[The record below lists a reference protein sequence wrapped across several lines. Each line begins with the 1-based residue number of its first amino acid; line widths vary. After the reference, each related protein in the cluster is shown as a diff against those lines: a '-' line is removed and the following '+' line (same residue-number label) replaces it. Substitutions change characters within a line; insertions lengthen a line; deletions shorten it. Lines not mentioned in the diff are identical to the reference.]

1 MANSIK
7 GYTTR
12 NSELR
17 IMPKLSK
24 IDKLALRTN
33 KWMNKK
39 FTSYWI
45 EDPERLEPVWNKKFA
60 ELIAK
65 QCAAICRQQGNEH
78 ALKFDR
84 ENCAAAIEEYF
95 GVK

>member
-24 IDKLALRTN
+24 IDKMALRTN

-45 EDPERLEPVWNKKFA
+45 QDPERFEPIWNKKFA
-60 ELIAK
+60 ELIVRECINVGIKDFYNHLPNVFPAD
-65 QCAAICRQQGNEH
+65 AIKEH
-78 ALKFDR
+78 
-84 ENCAAAIEEYF
+84 F